1 MKVSS
6 LLLFS
11 VAFSFIGVENR
22 YKKEKISESQKQI
35 IIKKFN
41 LPERFFLYVGDVTW
55 NKNLPK
61 LVAAVKEVNIPIVMV
76 GKALVSDFDRTNPWN
91 RDRIIVMQESD
102 SDLFIKPGFVTEE
115 ELVMLYNM
123 TIAVCMP
130 SIDEGFGLPVLEGMS
145 CGAPVI
151 VSRGGSLPEVAGE
164 AGLYI
169 DQDDYH
175 DIGLKMKEISSNNNI
190 WEKYSSKSQEQAK
203 LFSIEKMI
211 KETVKCYE
219 NI

>member
-1 MKVSS
+1 
-6 LLLFS
+6 
-11 VAFSFIGVENR
+11 
-22 YKKEKISESQKQI
+22 
-35 IIKKFN
+35 
-41 LPERFFLYVGDVTW
+41 
-55 NKNLPK
+55 
-61 LVAAVKEVNIPIVMV
+61 
-76 GKALVSDFDRTNPWN
+76 
-91 RDRIIVMQESD
+91 
-102 SDLFIKPGFVTEE
+102 
-115 ELVMLYNM
+115 
-123 TIAVCMP
+123 
-130 SIDEGFGLPVLEGMS
+130 
-145 CGAPVI
+145 
-151 VSRGGSLPEVAGE
+151 LPEVAGE